1 MIPTSQLMPLQD
13 TFDICWMLPVEI
25 WRKLLLPITGGSET
39 SRRKAWITCRRK
51 LAITSKSHGRN
62 APRGAGMA
70 VDRAMPGQSGATY
83 QFYGTKITTQ
93 AQNVEQLTSDIKKHG
108 DNRVML
114 LAGYS
119 GQ

>member
-1 MIPTSQLMPLQD
+1 MTPTSQLMSLQD
-13 TFDICWMLPVEI
+13 TCAICWMLLVAI
-25 WRKLLLPITGGSET
+25 WKKLLPPITGVSET

-51 LAITSKSHGRN
+51 LAITSLKSWPEC
-62 APRGAGMA
+62 APARMA
-70 VDRAMPGQSGATY
+70 VDRSMPGQSGATY